1 MKRLAL
7 AVTLLVAVTPSSWAQ
22 TYVLSQILTFATNFC
37 PTGTRPADGTML
49 PISQNQALFAL
60 LGTTYGGNGTST
72 FALPDLKALE
82 TKHAGEKLTQCIAI
96 AGIFPSRN

>member
-7 AVTLLVAVTPSSWAQ
+7 AAALLVAATAPSWAQ

-37 PTGTRPADGTML
+37 PTGTRPADGTVL
-49 PISQNQALFAL
+49 PISQNTALFAL
-60 LGTTYGGNGTST
+60 LGTTYGGNGTTT
-72 FALPDLKALE
+72 FALPDLKAAE
-82 TKHAGEKLTQCIAI
+82 TKHNGQTLMQCIAI